1 MSFNRSSLSNIK
13 AVILSVTGSINMGKK
28 RWYRKWVQRLFG
40 AGDMD
45 VPMDTDMD
53 MDVTVDM
60 DVTMENAK

>member
-45 VPMDTDMD
+45 
-53 MDVTVDM
+53 MDVTVDMDMTMDM